1 MQPPSLKIDQ
11 RSDGVG
17 SMAEGRDSD
26 PERRIRMHTRCQH
39 ITWDKSRSLSRH
51 QTTNTH
57 PTAAKL
63 RYDKCSPPSL
73 KIGQRSDG
81 VGSMA
86 VGRDSDPEH
95 RIRMHTRCEHIT
107 WDES

>member
-63 RYDKCSPPSL
+63 SYDKCSPPSL
-73 KIGQRSDG
+73 KIGQRSDALG
-81 VGSMA
+81 LVPIGH
-86 VGRDSDPEH
+86 VLDPRLH
-95 RIRMHTRCEHIT
+95 F
-107 WDES
+107 